1 MPILNGFVYAILNKT
16 EALLAYRNAVLEKE
30 KAQVQ
35 AKLEREATL
44 NKFQASRMLRGGS
57 EDLDVDV
64 CDAES
69 QTVCSCQQ
77 VRIRRPTD
85 SDHSRVTNLITV
97 GMLVWEDIRIQ
108 AMYCTTWFF

>member
-1 MPILNGFVYAILNKT
+1 
-16 EALLAYRNAVLEKE
+16 
-30 KAQVQ
+30 VQ

-44 NKFQASRMLRGGS
+44 NKFQASRILRGGS

-85 SDHSRVTNLITV
+85 SDHSRVTLAQLNYCWYVSV
-97 GMLVWEDIRIQ
+97 GGH
-108 AMYCTTWFF
+108 